1 MDVTEPERTLAS
13 SAAAGACAAVAATVA
28 FHPLDTIKT
37 VLQQQAGRPRLLSH
51 ALAPLGATGLYRGVT
66 AAALSMMPACAV
78 RMGSYEVL
86 KGWLPHLAPGYIS
99 SGASVTIASSTS
111 VIVSAFVRAPLDMVK
126 VQLQA
131 GAANSMQQ
139 ALRGALK
146 NGVRGLYRGAGLSL
160 LRDVPFFSIN
170 LVVYEEL
177 RALSISFRTPS
188 EASTSSVTTQDAF
201 LIGAVSN
208 GFGGFCTNPLDAL
221 KTRVQTGVASNM
233 RTAFG
238 SLIKDDGLRGLMR
251 GAGMRVLF
259 IAPQG
264 CVFFPV
270 YEFVQNNLH

>member
-1 MDVTEPERTLAS
+1 MVVHERTLAGS
-13 SAAAGACAAVAATVA
+13 ATAGGCAAAAATVA

-37 VLQQQAGRPRLLSH
+37 VLQQQAQRPRSLSH
-51 ALAPLGATGLYRGVT
+51 ALASLGVSGLYRGVT

-86 KGWLPHLAPGYIS
+86 KNWLPHLAPGYVS
-99 SGASVTIASSTS
+99 PAASVTIASSTS
-111 VIVSAFVRAPLDMVK
+111 VIVSAGVRAPLDMIK

-131 GAANSMQQ
+131 GAANSMRQ

-146 NGVRGLYRGAGLSL
+146 SGVGGLYRGAGLSL
-160 LRDVPFFSIN
+160 MRDVPFFSIN
-170 LVVYEEL
+170 LVVYEQL
-177 RALSISFRTPS
+177 RALSISLRTPS
-188 EASTSSVTTQDAF
+188 EAGTAGVQAQDAF

-208 GFGGFCTNPLDAL
+208 GCGGFCTNPLDVL
-221 KTRVQTGVASNM
+221 KTRVQTGAATNM
-233 RTAFG
+233 RTAFRT
-238 SLIKDDGLRGLMR
+238 LVKDDGLRGLMR

-270 YEFVQNNLH
+270 YEFVQRHIH